1 MSLWRAPTAPSRRWV
16 RHVNDVQTR
25 LQKLAPADWYIGPT
39 SIVRELDPRPGY
51 PAIRYEAEARCVR
64 VAGKRPPYDSL
75 RKAEL
80 RISGESVEALE
91 AAVRAL
97 PSLDTILAVPLG
109 TDITLYVSDD

>member
-1 MSLWRAPTAPSRRWV
+1 MSVQMR
-16 RHVNDVQTR
+16 DIDEMQTR
-25 LQKLAPADWYIGPT
+25 LQKLAPADWYMGPM

-80 RISGESVEALE
+80 RIVGESVESLE

-109 TDITLYVSDD
+109 TDFTLYVSDD